1 MDRWAN
7 DMRNLATVV
16 QNRDGGALQ
25 AMAGSQKPQQG
36 TQVTKQAAEIFN
48 ELFRQLKGA
57 FPALMANIKTQEDF
71 NELRRQWV
79 LAFAENGIRTIEQ
92 VNAGMKIAR
101 QQDTPFLPSPGQFVS
116 WCKQGGIKGVGLPD
130 ESELYDMVMDY
141 SARRGLYSSPE
152 NYPWASNACYWIV
165 TKLYS
170 QMRGLNLTESE
181 LRKRCGNELIAMS
194 RRIESGEQIPAPV
207 KQIPKLHIPSSNERA
222 LNHLAEIKRKFNL
235 NSHGKDF

>member
-1 MDRWAN
+1 
-7 DMRNLATVV
+7 MRNLATAV
-16 QNRDGGALQ
+16 QNRDGMALR

-36 TQVTKQAAEIFN
+36 TQVTRQAAEIFN

-57 FPALMANIKTQEDF
+57 FPALMANIKTQDDF

-79 LAFAENGIRTIEQ
+79 LAFAENGIRTVEQ

-101 QQDTPFLPSPGQFVS
+101 QQDTPFLPSPGQFVQ
-116 WCKQGGIKGVGLPD
+116 WCKRGGIQNAGLPD
-130 ESELYDMVMDY
+130 ESELYDMIMDY
-141 SARRGLYSSPE
+141 SARRGLYNSAE
-152 NYPWASNACYWIV
+152 EYPWASNACYWMV

-181 LRKRCGNELIAMS
+181 LRKRCSGELMAISKRM
-194 RRIESGEQIPAPV
+194 ESGEQIPAPV
-207 KQIPKLHIPSSNERA
+207 KQIPKLHIPTNKERA

-235 NSHGKDF
+235 NSRMKDF

>member
-1 MDRWAN
+1 
-7 DMRNLATVV
+7 MRNLARVV
-16 QNRDGGALQ
+16 QNRDSRALQ

-57 FPALMANIKTQEDF
+57 FPALMANIKTQDDF

-79 LAFAENGIRTIEQ
+79 LAFAENGIRTVEH

-101 QQDTPFLPSPGQFVS
+101 QQDTPFMPSPGQFVS
-116 WCKQGGIKGVGLPD
+116 WCKQGGIKNAGLPD
-130 ESELYDMVMDY
+130 ESELYDMIMDY
-141 SARRGLYSSPE
+141 SAKRGLYSSAE
-152 NYPWASNACYWIV
+152 NYPWQSNACYWIV

-181 LRKRCGNELIAMS
+181 LRKRCSKELIAMS
-194 RRIESGEQIPAPV
+194 RRMESGEQIPAPV
-207 KQIPKLHIPSSNERA
+207 KQIPKLHITSSKERA
-222 LNHLAEIKRKFNL
+222 LNHLAEIRQKFNL
-235 NSHGKDF
+235 NSHSKDF

>member
-1 MDRWAN
+1 
-7 DMRNLATVV
+7 MRNIVTAI

-25 AMAGSQKPQQG
+25 AMAEPLQQKAQA
-36 TQVTKQAAEIFN
+36 TKQVAEIFN

-57 FPALMANIKTQEDF
+57 FPALMANIKTQDDF

-79 LAFAENGIRTIEQ
+79 LAFAENGIRTVEQ

-116 WCKQGGIKGVGLPD
+116 WCKRGGIQNAGLPD
-130 ESELYDMVMDY
+130 ESELYEMVMDY

-152 NYPWASNACYWIV
+152 NYPWMNNACYWMV

-170 QMRGLNLTESE
+170 QMRGLNLTEPE
-181 LRKRCGNELIAMS
+181 LRKRCGTELIAMS
-194 RRIESGEQIPAPV
+194 RRMESGEQIPAPV
-207 KQIPKLHIPSSNERA
+207 KQIPKLHIPTSNERA
-222 LNHLAEIKRKFNL
+222 LNHLAEIRRKFNL
-235 NSHGKDF
+235 NSHRKDF